1 MNALLLVCIMLS
13 VLLLTYLLHSTLM
26 LLAVKAVVRRST
38 WNTNPELRVQAWKL
52 ALVLPI
58 LTAVAVTVFNVPHF
72 GIQFPIWNFQNSSA
86 DNPLNE
92 STAVHSHIN
101 VMPPVDQESDA
112 VLATTDIAIG
122 PLADDQTTD
131 TAVVVSST
139 SVAGPSIGFSWLWL
153 VMPSIWLIVTTA
165 GFGTLAIQ
173 WHRLRQFRLHAEP
186 IEDMPLTHVVA
197 RIAKLLGVRRHVA
210 VLTSD
215 DVEGPVTAGILA
227 PFILMPSDLS
237 NHENSLATAE
247 RDAML
252 AHELVHIARADAL
265 WNLVMQIICR
275 TFPFQPLNW
284 IACQQIREDMDFVAD
299 SLAAG
304 ALGDRTGLAQC
315 LIRLGHQIAENQ
327 SRDSATCVLSAGMAS
342 FRSTLGRRIET
353 LLADENDLRRSSVFG
368 RSAVVAVTLSAAIL
382 IVALLPRANAQNPA
396 LTSTPN
402 PVSLPGNPSMNKSL
416 STLAVLVGLAMPVG
430 ADEPKANSNR
440 TVPAVS
446 ANADTVELSTTPDP
460 LPKGMTR
467 FNGMLVGRLA
477 ARDVEKGTFIVQID
491 AVPRVW
497 KNSAAENPKSIVGKT
512 VEVTGVFGKFLDV
525 LVVTRTGETIEFECR
540 HDGDRLV
547 FPGELLRKVAP
558 YDPADYPVLP
568 EEFRGFQGTV
578 SAEIVKKDPETFEL
592 IIQVEHVKNV
602 GQENAAKDP
611 KSIEGKPL
619 MLAGFWNKKDAYH
632 KLKQGDRFDVSMKH
646 IGLRSDHLTVA
657 EISRNSAEKPDDEA
671 MMKKDDHRVVSDGM
685 TREVRGFRG
694 MLVGRLVEKDIER
707 GTFTITV
714 DAVPRVWNN
723 NKATNPKTL
732 LGSNV
737 SAEGVTGKMLD
748 VLVVARKGET
758 VEFGALHDGGDRMR
772 VGEVLRKVAPV
783 RPEDYPVLPDDFRG
797 FKGFVEA
804 KVMSKDDHL
813 FGMIVE
819 ITAIRNALPAS
830 QAKEAN
836 SIIGKQATLAGFWNR
851 KDAFHDLNVGDTIEC
866 GVEHPQ
872 RLTDHLSVI
881 ESVRKIES
889 K

>member
-1 MNALLLVCIMLS
+1 MNVLIHGCAVVS

-26 LLAVKAVVRRST
+26 LLAVNAVVRRSA
-38 WNTNPELRVQAWKL
+38 WIANPELRVQVRKL

-58 LTAVAVTVFNVPHF
+58 LTAVAVTVLNVPHF
-72 GIQFPIWNFQNSSA
+72 GIQVPIAGFQNSSA
-86 DNPLNE
+86 DGSLNDF
-92 STAVHSHIN
+92 TVVHNQIN
-101 VMPPVDQESDA
+101 VMPPVEQESDEIM
-112 VLATTDIAIG
+112 ATTDIDFG
-122 PLADDQTTD
+122 PLPDDQSTD
-131 TAVVVSST
+131 TAFVVSST
-139 SVAGPSIGFSWLWL
+139 SADGPNFDFSWLWFVL
-153 VMPSIWLIVTTA
+153 PSIWLVITAA
-165 GFGTLAIQ
+165 GFGRLAIQ
-173 WHRLRQFRLHAEP
+173 WHRLRQLRLHAEP
-186 IEDMPLTHVVA
+186 IDNMPLNQIVP
-197 RIAKLLGVRRHVA
+197 RIAKLLGVRKHVD

-227 PFILMPSDLS
+227 PFILLPSDLTT
-237 NHENSLATAE
+237 NENSLATAE

-252 AHELVHIARADAL
+252 AHELVHIARADAM

-284 IACQQIREDMDFVAD
+284 FTSRQIREDMDFVAD

-304 ALGDRTGLAQC
+304 VLGDRTGLAHC
-315 LIRLGHQIAENQ
+315 LIRLGQQITEQQ
-327 SRDSATCVLSAGMAS
+327 SRTSATCVLSAGMAS

-353 LLADENDLRRSSVFG
+353 LLAVENDLRRSSVVG
-368 RSAVVAVTLSAAIL
+368 RSAVVAMTLTAAML
-382 IVALLPRANAQNPA
+382 IVALLPRASAQNSA
-396 LTSTPN
+396 LPSTPT
-402 PVSLPGNPSMNKSL
+402 PVTLPGNASMHKSL
-416 STLAVLVGLAMPVG
+416 STFAVLAGLAMPVG
-430 ADEPKANSNR
+430 ADEPKAGPNG
-440 TVPAVS
+440 TPPAVS
-446 ANADTVELSTTPDP
+446 APADKVELRTTPDP

-477 ARDVEKGTFIVQID
+477 ARDIEKGTFIVQID

-497 KNSAAENPKSIVGKT
+497 KNSAAEDPKSIVGKT
-512 VEVTGVFGKFLDV
+512 VEITGVFGKFLDV
-525 LVVTRTGETIEFECR
+525 LVMTRTGETIEFECK

-578 SAEIVKKDPETFEL
+578 SAKILKKDAETFEL
-592 IIQVEHVKNV
+592 IIEVERIKNV
-602 GQENAAKDP
+602 GPESTAKEP
-611 KSIEGKPL
+611 ESIEGKQL

-632 KLKQGDRFDVSMKH
+632 NLKVGDRFDVSMKH

-657 EISRNSAEKPDDEA
+657 EISRKSGEKPADEV
-671 MMKKDDHRVVSDGM
+671 MMKKDSDRVVSDGM
-685 TREVRGFRG
+685 TKEVRGFRG

-707 GTFTITV
+707 GTFTIAV

-723 NKATNPKTL
+723 NQATKPKTL

-748 VLVVARKGET
+748 VLIVAKKGDT

-804 KVMSKDDHL
+804 KVISKDDHL

-819 ITAIRNALPAS
+819 ITAIKNALPAS
-830 QAKEAN
+830 QAKDAD

-851 KDAFHDLNVGDTIEC
+851 KDAFHGLSAGDTIEC

-881 ESVRKIES
+881 ESVRKVES